1 MVQVQI
7 DHQTP
12 GDTKRVTIFGSSR
25 EAVMA
30 AKGQVEQIVTS
41 DDAGAGGAAHSV
53 ECPQVNIQSMFSPWQ
68 SEKNVCKLP
77 GRSVVTFALQ

>member
-1 MVQVQI
+1 MAQVQI

-30 AKGQVEQIVTS
+30 AKGQVEQIVTT
-41 DDAGAGGAAHSV
+41 DDAAAGGVAHSV
-53 ECPQVNIQSMFSPWQ
+53 ECPQVSLHSLRMLGHNTSLESY
-68 SEKNVCKLP
+68 V
-77 GRSVVTFALQ
+77 GRLM

>member
-1 MVQVQI
+1 MAQVQI

-41 DDAGAGGAAHSV
+41 DDAAAGGVAHSV
-53 ECPQVNIQSMFSPWQ
+53 ECPQVITNSFSTPLAM
-68 SEKNVCKLP
+68 N
-77 GRSVVTFALQ
+77 